1 VRANLILLKSSIRN
15 YAKFPSTEV
24 SQTLDP
30 AQDKFRKKK
39 GVKEEEEGE
48 GAGKREEKWERRKKR
63 EKRRGRRKPYIR
75 QAKETN

>member
-39 GVKEEEEGE
+39 GVKEE
-48 GAGKREEKWERRKKR
+48 
-63 EKRRGRRKPYIR
+63 
-75 QAKETN
+75 KETN